1 MTLNLNIQQRINLVL
16 LTGAQRGNVAEMR
29 LFWGLQDRLQLSD
42 EEKASID
49 YQTVLDQGSGM
60 EVPRWNHF
68 KARDCAPL
76 AFELTESEGQRLR
89 RMLDEWPHFLA
100 AVDRVW
106 IEPLMD
112 QLPVPAAMP
121 AAAAGGLRM

>member
-1 MTLNLNIQQRINLVL
+1 MTLNLNYQQRINLVL

-29 LFWGLQDRLQLSD
+29 LFWGLQDRLQLTD

-49 YQTVLDQGSGM
+49 YQVVLDAASGM
-60 EVPRWNHF
+60 EQPRWNHF
-68 KARDCAPL
+68 KARDQAPGT
-76 AFELTESEGQRLR
+76 FELSESEAQRLR

-106 IEPLMD
+106 IEPLME

>member
-1 MTLNLNIQQRINLVL
+1 MTLNLNYQQRINLVL

-29 LFWGLQDRLQLSD
+29 LFWGLQDRLQLTA
-42 EEKASID
+42 EEKEAIG
-49 YQTVLDQGSGM
+49 YQLVFDPASGM
-60 EVPRWNHF
+60 ENPRWNHT

-106 IEPLMD
+106 IEPLME